1 MMRGY
6 LYALAAAA
14 VVISVVSAIAPA
26 SMSGHVRALCALC
39 MICIV
44 CAPLSGAMQA
54 LQQGEWEIPEAWLGE
69 NEQDLEADFEQFS
82 KQMLAG
88 QLTLRLEREFSIA
101 SGDVE
106 VLVTWENEERPAYI
120 TLLLSGKAIWQ
131 DPGPLKD
138 YVKDLLGCECIV
150 VLD

>member
-1 MMRGY
+1 MRGY

-14 VVISVVSAIAPA
+14 VVISVVSAVVPA
-26 SMSGHVRALCALC
+26 AMSAHVRALCALC

-44 CAPLSGAMQA
+44 CAPLSGAISA
-54 LQQGEWEIPEAWLGE
+54 LRQGEWEIPEEWLGE
-69 NEQDLEADFEQFS
+69 SEQENEADYEQFS

-88 QLTLRLEREFSIA
+88 QLTLLLEKQFDIA
-101 SGDVE
+101 PGDVE
-106 VLVTWENEERPAYI
+106 VVATWEDGQELSRI

-131 DPGPLKD
+131 DPGPIRE
-138 YVKDLLGCECIV
+138 YVRDLLGCECII